1 MAIHTTVTVVY
12 KVDFDG
18 TLASGT
24 QIRNTFAAEGD
35 LDGDNI
41 PDDPSTSNTTTTTI
55 QQVYAVDATDTGDA
69 ADADAT
75 LNDIA
80 LQDEANSGA
89 VVAFANIVAN
99 NGNGSDVFDLSIGND
114 AGAGYAGAGTVPA
127 GAQSYPA
134 GTLFTFWNATNNTQL
149 TDTNGNGVPDTGSI
163 AAGADRRITVRAQL
177 PAGVSGTGPFV
188 ATMVATSFGDN
199 SVSDDKLEVLTEI
212 VAPAVDLA
220 NSHSADLTDAVI
232 DADAFNA
239 AAPTTTT
246 EVAVGGIATFPLFV
260 ANNSGNAQSF
270 TLGADLPAGWAVTFR
285 EVGVDTDADGT
296 ADNTSNAGNVVTATP
311 SLPAGA
317 VYQYQ
322 ADVQVSS
329 NVAQAA
335 ADFTGAGTVNTNDS
349 DGDYPIRF
357 TVVSSSDGTITDQK
371 LDAVDVIANRNITV
385 SPDGANQ
392 VQPGGNVDYT
402 HVIAN
407 GGNTSEA
414 VEITAANSLAADGWN
429 NNTQLFIDTTGNG
442 TPDAWVQLD
451 NLPTANDVAVRT
463 PNGNTIL
470 VDINNAGANPLVTL
484 EPGQRLDVRVT
495 VFAPSNA
502 PAGTVDSYTLTAS
515 NANVSDTAT
524 DTTEVV
530 VGQVRLDKQAAVDA
544 ACDCAGGTWPAG
556 GFEPVQSTQVE
567 PGQCVV
573 WQLTATNE
581 GATTAENVVITDET
595 TEFTTFQAADDAVR
609 ASDSA
614 TTANTGTLP
623 VVEWEI
629 GQLVSGDSAR
639 TQFCVEVN

>member
-1 MAIHTTVTVVY
+1 
-12 KVDFDG
+12 
-18 TLASGT
+18 
-24 QIRNTFAAEGD
+24 
-35 LDGDNI
+35 
-41 PDDPSTSNTTTTTI
+41 
-55 QQVYAVDATDTGDA
+55 
-69 ADADAT
+69 
-75 LNDIA
+75 
-80 LQDEANSGA
+80 
-89 VVAFANIVAN
+89 
-99 NGNGSDVFDLSIGND
+99 
-114 AGAGYAGAGTVPA
+114 
-127 GAQSYPA
+127 
-134 GTLFTFWNATNNTQL
+134 
-149 TDTNGNGVPDTGSI
+149 
-163 AAGADRRITVRAQL
+163 
-177 PAGVSGTGPFV
+177 
-188 ATMVATSFGDN
+188 
-199 SVSDDKLEVLTEI
+199 
-212 VAPAVDLA
+212 VDLA

>member
-1 MAIHTTVTVVY
+1 
-12 KVDFDG
+12 
-18 TLASGT
+18 
-24 QIRNTFAAEGD
+24 
-35 LDGDNI
+35 
-41 PDDPSTSNTTTTTI
+41 
-55 QQVYAVDATDTGDA
+55 
-69 ADADAT
+69 
-75 LNDIA
+75 
-80 LQDEANSGA
+80 
-89 VVAFANIVAN
+89 VAFANIVAN